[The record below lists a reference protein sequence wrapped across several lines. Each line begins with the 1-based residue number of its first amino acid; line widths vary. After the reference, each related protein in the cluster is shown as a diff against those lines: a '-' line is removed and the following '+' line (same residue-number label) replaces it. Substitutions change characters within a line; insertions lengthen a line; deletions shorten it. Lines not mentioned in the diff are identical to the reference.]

1 MVPSQVAYSLLV
13 FPRARVVTVKMV
25 PEVAEEKHL
34 PALKKKK
41 EREREFVDR
50 LLCPGV

>member
-41 EREREFVDR
+41 REREFVDR